1 MSLFAALGFPN
12 SCTDQGRNFEST
24 LIKEICKILGIT
36 KTRTTPY
43 HPQSDGMIERFNR
56 TVLNM
61 LSAVV
66 SDDEYNW
73 DLHLP
78 TLMLAYRTSRHE
90 TTGATPFSLVYGQE
104 AKLPEDILF
113 NLPTAEEVTTS
124 HGYAEA
130 LKERIQQAY
139 QRVRDHSAVEQRKQK
154 ANYDQL
160 AQASTFETGGLVWL
174 HCPAVPRGKSPK
186 FHRPWQGPFKV
197 VKKIGSVVYRIQHLQ
212 NTRKRLVVH
221 SNRLKRFSSQ
231 QVEDDDCSENWMMT
245 LSSPSKTA
253 QTESVPREN
262 LSPVNDE
269 MATHSQAG
277 SESEQGHISD
287 STRSPSPL
295 TLRRSTRQSRPPD
308 RHGTIVSFRDS
319 DSEFEN

>member
-1 MSLFAALGFPN
+1 MDILGPLPESARGNKYILVIRDYFTKWKEAHAMPN
-12 SCTDQGRNFEST
+12 MEAITVARILVNEFICRFGIPEQLHTDQGRNFEST

-61 LSAVV
+61 LSTVV

-90 TTGATPFSLVYGQE
+90 TTGATPFSLVYGRE

-174 HCPAVPRGKSPK
+174 HCPAVPRGEKPK
-186 FHRPWQGPFKV
+186 VSSAMAGPIQGGQENWKCCIPDSTSTEHKETTCRTLQQTQEILFSAGRRRRLSGELDDDLKLA
-197 VKKIGSVVYRIQHLQ
+197 KQDSTNRISA
-212 NTRKRLVVH
+212 TRK
-221 SNRLKRFSSQ
+221 SFSSK
-231 QVEDDDCSENWMMT
+231 S
-245 LSSPSKTA
+245 
-253 QTESVPREN
+253 
-262 LSPVNDE
+262 
-269 MATHSQAG
+269 
-277 SESEQGHISD
+277 
-287 STRSPSPL
+287 
-295 TLRRSTRQSRPPD
+295 
-308 RHGTIVSFRDS
+308 
-319 DSEFEN
+319 

>member
-1 MSLFAALGFPN
+1 MDLCTHNSYIMTRINSLYVSQTSPDALCMQNNVISTRITSLYGYQPSSVVFARKTATFGSEL
-12 SCTDQGRNFEST
+12 Q
-24 LIKEICKILGIT
+24 EICKILGIT

-56 TVLNM
+56 TILNM
-61 LSAVV
+61 LSTVV

-78 TLMLAYRTSRHE
+78 TLMLAYHTSRHE
-90 TTGATPFSLVYGQE
+90 TTGATPFSLVYGRE
-104 AKLPEDILF
+104 AKLPEYILF
-113 NLPTAEEVTTS
+113 NSPTAEKVTTS

-139 QRVRDHSAVEQRKQK
+139 PRVRDHSAVEQRKQK

-160 AQASTFETGGLVWL
+160 AQASTFETGCLVWL

-197 VKKIGSVVYRIQHLQ
+197 VKKIGSVYRIQHLQ

-221 SNRLKRFSSQ
+221 SNRLKNSGHKGT
-231 QVEDDDCSENWMMT
+231 VLN
-245 LSSPSKTA
+245 A
-253 QTESVPREN
+253 QN
-262 LSPVNDE
+262 
-269 MATHSQAG
+269 
-277 SESEQGHISD
+277 
-287 STRSPSPL
+287 
-295 TLRRSTRQSRPPD
+295 RR
-308 RHGTIVSFRDS
+308 
-319 DSEFEN
+319 